1 MEKKSA
7 NRLEFIL
14 AIIIAIFLVGSL
26 LSEKYFNVSPEVTS
40 VLVLAFIAIKVHNI
54 LSKKGAVF
62 EDYISLGLIIIFWI
76 IHFIW
81 GEEFNPFFT
90 IIIATLFLYSIEL
103 IPRVKSITASKSIVG
118 FLLNYF
124 FFIFI
129 LIIIFGGF
137 YFSHSSE
144 FNLNGN
150 PTNISFFDSLYY
162 SIMTFTTVGYGDIT
176 PLGINKLISSIQ
188 ALLGMVLNI
197 AFIGYILAS
206 RRR

>member
-76 IHFIW
+76 IHFI
-81 GEEFNPFFT
+81 
-90 IIIATLFLYSIEL
+90 
-103 IPRVKSITASKSIVG
+103 
-118 FLLNYF
+118 
-124 FFIFI
+124 
-129 LIIIFGGF
+129 
-137 YFSHSSE
+137 
-144 FNLNGN
+144 
-150 PTNISFFDSLYY
+150 
-162 SIMTFTTVGYGDIT
+162 
-176 PLGINKLISSIQ
+176 
-188 ALLGMVLNI
+188 
-197 AFIGYILAS
+197 
-206 RRR
+206 